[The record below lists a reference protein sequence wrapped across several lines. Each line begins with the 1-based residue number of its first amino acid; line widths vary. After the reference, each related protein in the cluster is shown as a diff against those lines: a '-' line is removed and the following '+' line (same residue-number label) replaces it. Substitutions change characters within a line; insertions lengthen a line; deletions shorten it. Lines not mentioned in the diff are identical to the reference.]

1 MLAWEFESLRA
12 RQPPMQFR
20 TEKPEITAPGYT
32 GMRKGIDGLAMLV
45 QEALMDG
52 NCASANKRHRAGFT
66 SVKS

>member
-1 MLAWEFESLRA
+1 
-12 RQPPMQFR
+12 MQFR

-45 QEALMDG
+45 QEALTDG
-52 NCASANKRHRAGFT
+52 NCTSPDQRHRADFT